1 MEEDRKGEKKNKN
14 LSEEKEDM
22 DKDKDE
28 DDSDD
33 NDNDEGGVPFTFC
46 DSKAIGFHSQAK
58 TSELNFL
65 IYTKKFHLDGETRQ
79 GKLFSQPVNLPAPSP
94 KWYSCEYNKANN
106 YDLQIFF

>member
-33 NDNDEGGVPFTFC
+33 NDNDEGGVPFTFF

-94 KWYSCEYNKANN
+94 K
-106 YDLQIFF
+106 